1 MAKSSFNNVRIQLKN
16 DTSGNWKNS
25 TLVLLA
31 GEFAVENDTG
41 LFKIGNGTD
50 VFSALPYAND
60 AAQVAKEF
68 NELKDKIG
76 TIPDDKTIIQLI
88 EEAATS
94 GGPVTWDDIENKP
107 TKVSAFE
114 NDVNYLTEQSLSDYA
129 TKTDL
134 DVKQDKLATGYGIQI
149 DENNTI
155 SWDGGKELTARV
167 DQHEADIAT
176 LKEGQLT
183 INTLEHHAVLHRV
196 EIDNIPTGTLVNY
209 GQDEVRVMAPKDTV
223 WKTNRENKYYM
234 RAKLFAPD
242 NAKYVRDSL
251 AKEITDE
258 EYHEFENYEFSGID
272 EYGRK
277 YSIAWLP
284 MASVTDDVWTYDGD
298 ISTVEKGFLGW
309 YWHANWYDENKNLIG
324 SDIIRINLSN
334 ESCHNFEQ
342 PYYMIKYA
350 TKDSVKNPL
359 NVSGATAGQIVKI
372 KTIDAD
378 GKPTE
383 WEAIDIPSGSGLSGV
398 ESVNGK
404 TGAVT
409 ITASDLITSSSE
421 ANKVSIAEDGTL
433 EVNSLTFDKII
444 QSEDDE
450 IILSGG
456 GA

>member
-1 MAKSSFNNVRIQLKN
+1 MAKLNNVRIQLKN
-16 DTSGNWKNS
+16 DTAENWKNS
-25 TLVLLA
+25 TLVLLP

-50 VFSALPYAND
+50 VFKDLKYANKAGETSQELED
-60 AAQVAKEF
+60 LKAQ
-68 NELKDKIG
+68 IG
-76 TIPDDKTIIQLI
+76 EIPEGKTIIQMI
-88 EEAATS
+88 EEAAAS
-94 GGPVTWDDIENKP
+94 GGSVTWDDIENKP

-114 NDVNYLTEQSLSDYA
+114 NDANYLTEQSLSDYA

-134 DVKQDKLATGYGIQI
+134 DAKQDKLTTGYGIQI

-176 LKEGQLT
+176 LKESQLT
-183 INTLEHHAVLHRV
+183 INTLDHHATLRKV
-196 EIDNIPTGTLVNY
+196 EIGNVPTGTLVNY
-209 GQDEVRVMAPKDTV
+209 GQDEVRVMAPSDTA
-223 WKTNRENKYYM
+223 WTANRENKYYM
-234 RAKLFAPD
+234 SAKLFAPS
-242 NAKYVRDSL
+242 NAKYFRESL
-251 AKEITDE
+251 AQDITDE
-258 EYHEFENYEFSGID
+258 TYYEFENYEFSGID
-272 EYGRK
+272 EHGCK
-277 YSIAWLP
+277 YSLVWLP
-284 MASVTDDVWTYDGD
+284 MAEQSDETWTYTGSL
-298 ISTVEKGFLGW
+298 STVEKGFLGW

-334 ESCHNFEQ
+334 ENCHNFEQ

-372 KTIDAD
+372 KTVDAN
-378 GKPTE
+378 GNPTE
-383 WEAIDIPSGSGLSGV
+383 WEAIDIPGGSGLSGV

-409 ITASDLITSSSE
+409 ITASDLITSSS
-421 ANKVSIAEDGTL
+421 ATNKVSIAEDGTL
-433 EVNSLTFDKII
+433 EVNGITFDKIV